1 MFGAAIPFILIL
13 ITLAVG
19 AGEGLFQIF
28 EGVGQEFIEFPQG
41 AFIGALSG
49 AKLAHSVGVFGISTF
64 FCGLQMMENF
74 TSCIFYYILEII
86 GKTLYFIP
94 MLVFMM
100 LDFVGG
106 KGKIGSKIETN
117 LWSLLEKLDRFT
129 IDRFG
134 FHIIH
139 FPKSIRDKC
148 YNCRRLKPSAFVR
161 KTGEFV
167 DDLTNDVIPL
177 TTGGFVKML
186 GGFEKIINAF
196 SII

>member
-74 TSCIFYYILEII
+74 TSCIFYYILE
-86 GKTLYFIP
+86 
-94 MLVFMM
+94 
-100 LDFVGG
+100 
-106 KGKIGSKIETN
+106 
-117 LWSLLEKLDRFT
+117 KLDRFT
-129 IDRFG
+129 IDQFG

-148 YNCRRLKPSAFVR
+148 YNCRRLKPRAFVR